1 MDNAFPF
8 TETRP
13 TGKRANGRVG
23 FADPPDD
30 LEPSEGTDPTTSKEA
45 KPDIYLLPLAK
56 AKLLVDENVVKLRE
70 QLLQPKIAPMS
81 AAFLTLTSKAM
92 RGRKHMERFSN
103 EPNYVPSSIPTLKT
117 FQLICAGEHAQVK
130 EFKDLETQL
139 VVAKNNMIK
148 EMRRL
153 VEETVTLDQQLFARD
168 TIATFCKI
176 MHLTAECYVTI
187 SGMDKDYSEHVV
199 VMDFFALRH
208 KDILSVLS
216 NSSDNISMERVLT
229 VYKEENKLDTLPSS
243 KVDPNFVATHIG
255 EIATPKT
262 ANPYAS
268 LRPPQDKEHSRGT
281 TILRTPTPQGRG
293 TKTYA
298 GQGNEKERGGRTN
311 PPGDSTMPPP
321 NPEGSVRGNDDHP
334 QQRDAVDLTQPN
346 QQKVAKKKKSSFRLP
361 PEITGKGNP
370 YKGGIPHQFYTEKG
384 TVTRYISPEEAS
396 EILAYKEWLQQYSQE
411 MLEQDSTEDEEE
423 VNQTSRKGAAAGK
436 NDNERGATVE
446 LLLTQDSEES
456 DTNDNTFDYEEKE
469 EEEKEEKE
477 EEEGEE
483 DEIVVVEPPIENGNN
498 NSSSNEAEGE
508 KNTATESRA
517 DRDSSHLTAIQAV
530 ATIGEA
536 SKKRLTDK
544 ERRVYAQVEMTFE
557 LMILEPMIAF
567 LKERLANIGKLNLMR
582 KWNKRTQQESED
594 ALKLV
599 RAEQSASR
607 PVLKGLL
614 KQQTEPLQKKLR
626 AAERKVDRMEEK
638 MEADMEQQERRKQRK
653 REKRQ
658 QKQKRKREIKA
669 QLKREEQDALVKEED
684 EGDGLDPEDDDED
697 ITSDD
702 STIHPKGRRGSQAE
716 QRRKKKQKKTPT
728 VNNQKQPATDEG
740 ESDSSNNKKAWKR
753 NSFSQ
758 RSGKR
763 NESRK
768 RK

>member
-1 MDNAFPF
+1 
-8 TETRP
+8 
-13 TGKRANGRVG
+13 VG

-92 RGRKHMERFSN
+92 GGRKHMERFSN

-187 SGMDKDYSEHVV
+187 SGMDKDYNEHVV

-293 TKTYA
+293 TQTYA
-298 GQGNEKERGGRTN
+298 GQGNRGGRAN

-334 QQRDAVDLTQPN
+334 QQRDAEDLTQPN
-346 QQKVAKKKKSSFRLP
+346 QQKVAKKKKSLFRP
-361 PEITGKGNP
+361 PP
-370 YKGGIPHQFYTEKG
+370 
-384 TVTRYISPEEAS
+384 
-396 EILAYKEWLQQYSQE
+396 
-411 MLEQDSTEDEEE
+411 
-423 VNQTSRKGAAAGK
+423 
-436 NDNERGATVE
+436 
-446 LLLTQDSEES
+446 
-456 DTNDNTFDYEEKE
+456 
-469 EEEKEEKE
+469 
-477 EEEGEE
+477 
-483 DEIVVVEPPIENGNN
+483 
-498 NSSSNEAEGE
+498 SN
-508 KNTATESRA
+508 
-517 DRDSSHLTAIQAV
+517 H
-530 ATIGEA
+530 
-536 SKKRLTDK
+536 
-544 ERRVYAQVEMTFE
+544 
-557 LMILEPMIAF
+557 
-567 LKERLANIGKLNLMR
+567 
-582 KWNKRTQQESED
+582 W
-594 ALKLV
+594 
-599 RAEQSASR
+599 
-607 PVLKGLL
+607 
-614 KQQTEPLQKKLR
+614 
-626 AAERKVDRMEEK
+626 ERKP
-638 MEADMEQQERRKQRK
+638 
-653 REKRQ
+653 
-658 QKQKRKREIKA
+658 
-669 QLKREEQDALVKEED
+669 L
-684 EGDGLDPEDDDED
+684 
-697 ITSDD
+697 
-702 STIHPKGRRGSQAE
+702 
-716 QRRKKKQKKTPT
+716 
-728 VNNQKQPATDEG
+728 
-740 ESDSSNNKKAWKR
+740 
-753 NSFSQ
+753 
-758 RSGKR
+758 
-763 NESRK
+763 
-768 RK
+768 